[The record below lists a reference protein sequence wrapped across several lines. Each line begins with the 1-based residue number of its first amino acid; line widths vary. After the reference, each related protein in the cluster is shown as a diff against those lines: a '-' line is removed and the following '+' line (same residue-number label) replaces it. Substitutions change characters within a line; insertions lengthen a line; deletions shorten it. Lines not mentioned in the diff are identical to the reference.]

1 MPYKRKRLVGLAGAT
16 LVFGLMLS
24 PVAFGDEDSS
34 ADAQL
39 QELTVELK
47 KLDVADKDNV
57 ATAELG
63 KSEALR
69 DKARALVGDKKQ
81 SLALTRTLEE
91 LEATVALVEAKLA
104 KHQAKLTLAEKE
116 KELTAKKGEV
126 DSLTSEVDKLEEKR
140 TELEKQLA
148 GAK

>member
-1 MPYKRKRLVGLAGAT
+1 MPYKRKRLVGLAGVT
-16 LVFGLMLS
+16 LVLGLMLS
-24 PVAFGDEDSS
+24 PVAFGDEDAS

-63 KSEALR
+63 KAEALR
-69 DKARALVGDKKQ
+69 DKARTLVGDKKQ
-81 SLALTRTLEE
+81 SLSLTRTLEE
-91 LEATVALVEAKLA
+91 LEATVAVVEAKLA
-104 KHQAKLTLAEKE
+104 KHQAKLNLAAKE
-116 KELTAKKGEV
+116 KELAAKKGEV
-126 DSLTSEVDKLEEKR
+126 DSLTTEVDKLEKQR

-148 GAK
+148 GGK